1 MSIRLHT
8 SDLGSAYAVTLPV
21 FAGPLDLLLQL
32 IEKNELEISAV
43 SLVAVT
49 DQYLKTI
56 EALEAVD
63 PGALADFLVVAS
75 RLLYIKSRSL
85 LPQPRPAGEEDGGD
99 EEDSADA
106 LVRQL
111 LEYRQFKEIAAQLRQ
126 REEAGLRVYVRAAP
140 PPELEKKLDMGG
152 VTLEAL
158 HAALQRVLARVPE
171 QHAVPRLRA
180 YTITVAEQIE
190 AVRALLRAA
199 QVGGD
204 GAASDAPPAQPV
216 RFTALL
222 RLGGTRLE
230 VVVTFLAVLELIMQ
244 QEITAVQ
251 EGTFGEIVLMP
262 VGAGGQ
268 DDTVPL

>member
-8 SDLGSAYAVTLPV
+8 STLGSAYPVTLPV

-32 IEKNELEISAV
+32 IETNELEISAV

-85 LPQPRPAGEEDGGD
+85 LPQPRPAGEDSADD

-111 LEYRQFKEIAAQLRQ
+111 LEYRRFKEIAAQLRQ

-140 PPELEKKLDMGG
+140 PPAFEKKLDLGG

-171 QHAVPRLRA
+171 EHAVPRLRT

-199 QVGGD
+199 QAGGD
-204 GAASDAPPAQPV
+204 AAAPGQPV

-230 VVVTFLAVLELIMQ
+230 VVVTFLAVLELIKQ
-244 QEITAVQ
+244 QEITVVQ
-251 EGTFGEIVLMP
+251 EETFGEIVLMA
-262 VGAGGQ
+262 VSG
-268 DDTVPL
+268 